1 MLNIDIIPCLQDNYS
16 FVVHDTET
24 GTVAVIDP
32 SEFKPIDD
40 FIEKKFKKINYIF
53 NTHHHFDHTGGN
65 LDLQKKY
72 NAKIIGFE
80 KDEKRIPGINIK
92 LSDNENFKLGNIDF
106 KIFLIPGHTSG
117 HICFYA
123 KNEKVIFTGDTLFSL
138 GCGRVL
144 EGTHLEML
152 NSLNLI
158 KRLPIDTRIYCGHEY
173 TQKNLDFC
181 IKYEIN
187 NSKLEEKKKWVTS
200 KLSKKEPTI
209 PVTVEEELNTNIF
222 LRCDVLAI
230 KKSLGMENSSEVE
243 IFKKLRDLKDSF

>member
-16 FVVHDTET
+16 FVIQDAKTN
-24 GTVAVIDP
+24 TVAVVDP
-32 SEFKPIDD
+32 SEFGPVNA
-40 FIEKKFKKINYIF
+40 FIEKKFKKIDYIF

-72 NAKIIGFE
+72 NVKIIGSK

-92 LSDNENFKLGNIDF
+92 LSDNENFKLGSINF
-106 KIFLIPGHTSG
+106 KIFLVPGHTNG

-123 KNEKVIFTGDTLFSL
+123 KSEKIIFTGDTLFSL
-138 GCGRVL
+138 GCGKVF
-144 EGTHLEML
+144 EGSHLEML
-152 NSLNLI
+152 TSLNLI
-158 KRLPIDTRIYCGHEY
+158 KKLPEDTQIYCGHEY

-187 NSKLEEKKKWVTS
+187 NTKLAEKKIWVTS
-200 KLSKKEPTI
+200 KLSKKKPTI
-209 PVTVEEELNTNIF
+209 PVTIKDELDTNIF
-222 LRCDVLAI
+222 FRCNDPAI
-230 KKSLGMENSSEVE
+230 KKNLGMENSSEVQ

>member
-16 FVVHDTET
+16 FVVHDTKT
-24 GTVAVIDP
+24 DTVAVVDP
-32 SEFKPIDD
+32 SEFEPVNN
-40 FIEKKFKKINYIF
+40 FIEKKLKKIDYIF

-72 NAKIIGFE
+72 KTRIVGSK
-80 KDEKRIPGINIK
+80 KDEKRIPGIDIK
-92 LSDNENFKLGNIDF
+92 LSDNENFKLGCIDF
-106 KIFLIPGHTSG
+106 KIFYIPGHTNG
-117 HICFYA
+117 HVCFYA
-123 KNEKVIFTGDTLFSL
+123 KDERVIFTGDTLFSL
-138 GCGRVL
+138 GCGRVF

-158 KRLPIDTRIYCGHEY
+158 KRLPIDTLIYCGHEY

-187 NSKLEEKKKWVTS
+187 NNRLEEKKEWVIS

-209 PVTVEEELNTNIF
+209 PVTVKEELSTNIF
-222 LRCDVLAI
+222 LRCDVLAV
-230 KKSLGMENSSEVE
+230 KKSLGMENSSEAE

>member
-32 SEFKPIDD
+32 SEFKPIDN
-40 FIEKKFKKINYIF
+40 FIEKKFKKIDYIF

-65 LDLQKKY
+65 LDLKKKY
-72 NAKIIGFE
+72 KTRIIGSK
-80 KDEKRIPGINIK
+80 KDEKRIPGIDTMI
-92 LSDNENFKLGNIDF
+92 SDNENFKLGNIEF

-138 GCGRVL
+138 GCGRVF

-152 NSLNLI
+152 TSLNLI
-158 KRLPIDTRIYCGHEY
+158 KKLPADTQIYCGHEY
-173 TQKNLDFC
+173 TKKNLDFC

-187 NSKLEEKKKWVTS
+187 NNKLKN
-200 KLSKKEPTI
+200 KKEWTISRLNQKLPTI
-209 PVTVEEELNTNIF
+209 PTTVNEELNTNIF
-222 LRCDVLAI
+222 LRCTNTEV
-230 KKSLGMENSSEVE
+230 KKTLDMENATELEV
-243 IFKKLRDLKDSF
+243 FKKLRGLKDVF

>member
-1 MLNIDIIPCLQDNYS
+1 MLNIDIVPCLQDNYS
-16 FVVHDTET
+16 FVVHDTKT
-24 GTVAVIDP
+24 NIVAIVDP
-32 SEFKPIDD
+32 SEFEPINK
-40 FIEKKFKKINYIF
+40 FIEKKLKKVDYIF

-72 NAKIIGFE
+72 KARIIGSK
-80 KDEKRIPGINIK
+80 KDEKRIPGIDIK
-92 LSDNENFKLGNIDF
+92 LSDNENFKLGSIDF
-106 KIFLIPGHTSG
+106 KVFLIPGHTNG
-117 HICFYA
+117 HICFYS
-123 KNEKVIFTGDTLFSL
+123 KSEKIIFTGDTLFSL
-138 GCGRVL
+138 GCGRVF
-144 EGTHLEML
+144 EGTYLEML
-152 NSLNLI
+152 NSINLI
-158 KRLPIDTRIYCGHEY
+158 KKLPIDTRIYCGHEY

>member
-16 FVVHDTET
+16 FVVHDAET
-24 GTVAVIDP
+24 DTVAVIDP
-32 SEFKPIDD
+32 SEFKPIND

-72 NAKIIGFE
+72 KVKIVGSK

-92 LSDNENFKLGNIDF
+92 LSDNENFKLGSTEF
-106 KIFLIPGHTSG
+106 KIFYIPGHTNG

-123 KNEKVIFTGDTLFSL
+123 KSDKVIFTGDTLFSL
-138 GCGRVL
+138 GCGKVF
-144 EGTHLEML
+144 EGTHFEMFT
-152 NSLNLI
+152 SLNLI
-158 KRLPIDTRIYCGHEY
+158 KKLPIDTKIYCGHEY

-181 IKYEIN
+181 IRYDVN
-187 NSKLEEKKKWVTS
+187 NDKLEEKKKWITS
-200 KLSKKEPTI
+200 KLIKKEPTI
-209 PVTVEEELNTNIF
+209 PITIGEELNTNIF
-222 LRCDVLAI
+222 LRCNNLAV
-230 KKSLGMENSSEVE
+230 KKSLSMENSSEVE

>member
-1 MLNIDIIPCLQDNYS
+1 MLNIDIVPCLQDNYS
-16 FVVHDTET
+16 YVVHDTKT
-24 GTVAVIDP
+24 NIVAIVDP
-32 SEFKPIDD
+32 SEFEPIDN
-40 FIEKKFKKINYIF
+40 FIEKKLKKVDYIF

-72 NAKIIGFE
+72 KARIIGSK
-80 KDEKRIPGINIK
+80 KDEKRIPGIDIK
-92 LSDNENFKLGNIDF
+92 LSDNENFKLGSVDF
-106 KIFLIPGHTSG
+106 KVFLIPGHTNG
-117 HICFYA
+117 HICFYS
-123 KNEKVIFTGDTLFSL
+123 KSEKIIFTGDTLFSL
-138 GCGRVL
+138 GCGRVF
-144 EGTHLEML
+144 EGTYLEML
-152 NSLNLI
+152 NSINLI
-158 KRLPIDTRIYCGHEY
+158 KKLPIDTRIYCGHEY